1 MSARSDR
8 WSRWLLERRDGG
20 SDSQRTATLERL
32 VPIRDRVLE
41 GAGPLDGLTLLDVG
55 TGDGLVG
62 LAALDR
68 VGPSGTVIFSDISE
82 ALLSECRRAVDLQG
96 RAACARFVLADAE
109 HLSGVADSSVDV
121 VTARSVLI
129 YVADKTRA
137 FASFRRVLRP
147 GGRVSLF
154 EPINR
159 LMYPEPDGRFWG
171 YELAAVTD
179 LAVRVKARFDQSGD
193 SPVAHEAMMGFDDRD
208 LVDLA
213 QHAGFDHV
221 HLECHIDI
229 EPGAEQPLTFQALLD
244 GSPNPNVPTV
254 REAVSEMLNDAEQ
267 TRFLGAL
274 ARAYATQSPVRRH
287 AVAYLVGRSPR

>member
-1 MSARSDR
+1 M
-8 WSRWLLERRDGG
+8 
-20 SDSQRTATLERL
+20 
-32 VPIRDRVLE
+32 
-41 GAGPLDGLTLLDVG
+41 
-55 TGDGLVG
+55 
-62 LAALDR
+62 
-68 VGPSGTVIFSDISE
+68 IFSDVSE

-96 RAACARFVLADAE
+96 RAACSRFVLADAE

-159 LMYPEPDGRFWG
+159 LMYPEPDEQFWG
-171 YELAAVTD
+171 YELTAVTD
-179 LAVRVKARFDQSGD
+179 LAVRVKARFDQAGD
-193 SPVAHEAMMGFDDRD
+193 SPSAHEAMMGFDDRD

-213 QHAGFDHV
+213 QNAGFDHV

-229 EPGAEQPLTFQALLD
+229 EPGSDGPLTLQALLE
-244 GSPNPNVPTV
+244 GSPNPNAPTV
-254 REAVSEMLNDAEQ
+254 REAITEMLNDAEQ
-267 TRFLGAL
+267 TRFLDAL
-274 ARAYATQSPVRRH
+274 ARAYATQSPVQRH
-287 AVAYLVGRSPR
+287 AVAYLVSRSPR